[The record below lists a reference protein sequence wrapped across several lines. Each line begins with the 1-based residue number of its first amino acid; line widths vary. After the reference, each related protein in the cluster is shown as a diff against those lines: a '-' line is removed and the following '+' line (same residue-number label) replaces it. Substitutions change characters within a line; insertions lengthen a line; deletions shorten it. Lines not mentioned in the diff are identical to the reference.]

1 MKLVVLASLCLPA
14 FCQAPPPQSQPATSP
29 TGSAAR
35 RKAPPPPKPRTVL
48 GIKPGEAA
56 IKNKDFYD
64 ATGYF
69 HPFRRM
75 PRFIWQ
81 DQKAIWTSPF
91 HTSKKNAK
99 WWAIFGGL
107 TGALIATDK
116 YTETAAPNTKRLV
129 TLGDAASQLGATY
142 TLIPLTAGF
151 YLAGTHWQNTRFR
164 EAGLLSFEA
173 LTDVFL
179 VDTAFKVITQ
189 RERPYVGNGEGDFFT
204 GIGTVFDR
212 SFPSGHAISTM
223 ALASVF
229 AHEYHDKLWVKILA
243 YSYAGAVEGARL
255 AANKHF
261 PGDVIGGGAIGWF
274 VGDYVYAK
282 RHNPD
287 VGHKP
292 SISERILDHVHFGMS
307 FE

>member
-1 MKLVVLASLCLPA
+1 MKLAVLALFCLPA
-14 FCQAPPPQSQPATSP
+14 FGQPAAPQSQPAASP

-35 RKAPPPPKPRTVL
+35 RKAPPPKPRTVL
-48 GIKPGEAA
+48 GIKPGEEA
-56 IKNKDFYD
+56 IKNKDFYE

-75 PRFIWQ
+75 PRFVLQ

-91 HTSKKNAK
+91 HTSKKDAK

-116 YTETAAPNTKRLV
+116 YTAVAAPNTHQLV
-129 TLGDAASQLGATY
+129 TLGDTASQLGASY

-151 YLAGTHWQNTRFR
+151 YLAGTHWHNTRFR

-173 LTDVFL
+173 MIDTFL
-179 VDTAFKVITQ
+179 VDTAIKVVTQ
-189 RERPYVGNGEGDFFT
+189 RERPFQGEGEGDFWASPGNPFT
-204 GIGTVFDR
+204 K
-212 SFPSGHAISTM
+212 SFPSGHSINTM

-229 AHEYHDKLWVKILA
+229 AHEYHDKLWVKVLA
-243 YSYAGAVEGARL
+243 YSYAGTVIGARL
-255 AANKHF
+255 AANQHF
-261 PGDVIGGGAIGWF
+261 PGDVVAGSAMGWF
-274 VGDYVYAK
+274 IGDYVYAK

-287 VGHKP
+287 VGKTK
-292 SISERILDHVHFGMS
+292 ITDRILDHVHFGVS
-307 FE
+307 FQ